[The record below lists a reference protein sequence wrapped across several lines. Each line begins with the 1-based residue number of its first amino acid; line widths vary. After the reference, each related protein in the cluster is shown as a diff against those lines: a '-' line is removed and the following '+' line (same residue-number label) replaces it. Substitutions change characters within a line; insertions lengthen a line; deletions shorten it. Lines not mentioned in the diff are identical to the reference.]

1 MVLQCAHAILVW
13 WLFMVML
20 IGSCL
25 LQAGLESRT
34 VDSMSWI
41 QAAYA
46 NGGEKRLGQACRHC
60 FRASLVSVTV

>member
-1 MVLQCAHAILVW
+1 
-13 WLFMVML
+13 MVML